1 MRRTDSEET
10 HTQAPRGQ
18 ARKVRTLRGTLALE
32 EESAVFI
39 LVNFADVVLTGL
51 AFRFG
56 AREFNIAANWVLH
69 RFGLSGM
76 VLYKFALVT
85 FVILACQYIYPTHPK
100 TARAVLLVG
109 SVAYGL
115 LVAAVTVALFTNFFQ
130 NG

>member
-1 MRRTDSEET
+1 MNGNDAKDTRSTGGK
-10 HTQAPRGQ
+10 RGS
-18 ARKVRTLRGTLALE
+18 RKERTLTRQLPLE

-56 AREFNIAANWVLH
+56 AREVNIAAKWVLH

-76 VLYKFALVT
+76 VIYKFALVT
-85 FVILACQYIYPTHPK
+85 FVLLVCQYIYPTHPK
-100 TARAVLLVG
+100 TARAVLLTG

-115 LVAAVTVALFTNFFQ
+115 LVVAVTAALFINFFK
-130 NG
+130 GG